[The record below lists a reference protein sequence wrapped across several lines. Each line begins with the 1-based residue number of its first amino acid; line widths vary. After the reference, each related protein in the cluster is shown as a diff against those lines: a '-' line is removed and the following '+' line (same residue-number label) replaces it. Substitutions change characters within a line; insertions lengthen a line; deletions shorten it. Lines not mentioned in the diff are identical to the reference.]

1 MPMAMNSSGDASE
14 DRRPFET
21 HWRMNPV
28 TRGVFDEAIAAAVVA
43 AAGADRPLDVVLDIG
58 CGRQS
63 NIVFPDTKWTVG
75 TDVDA
80 VGLAANQWIDVAVET
95 NIVEADVPEGSVDAI
110 ACIYVLEHVERP
122 DVVFAKM
129 ARALRPGGVMVVAFP
144 NVSMP
149 KAKITRWT
157 PLWFHSF
164 VYRRLL
170 GRNDP
175 NTGDPFETVLDGAI
189 RPDRVERL
197 AEVCGLDVVFRRDFE
212 DNKQRQLREKFH
224 LVGGLWTL
232 TRRLF
237 RAVSLNRMDP
247 ADSDVVFAFQRRSG
261 IGRGALADA
270 LAAAPK
276 PGQAGQAS

>member
-1 MPMAMNSSGDASE
+1 MFTPSNGGNQHDG
-14 DRRPFET
+14 DRRPYET

-28 TRGVFDEAIAAAVVA
+28 TRGIFDDAIAAAVA
-43 AAGADRPLDVVLDIG
+43 ARGDRPFDLVLDVG

-63 NIVFPDTKWTVG
+63 NIVFPNTRYTAG
-75 TDVDA
+75 TDLDA
-80 VGLAANQWIDVAVET
+80 VGLAGNQWIDVGIET
-95 NIVEADVPEGSVDAI
+95 NIVEADLPEASVDAI
-110 ACIYVLEHVERP
+110 ACIYVLEHVEKP

-129 ARALRPGGVMVVAFP
+129 ARALRPDGVMVVAFP

-149 KAKITRWT
+149 KAKVTRWT

-197 AEVCGLDVVFRRDFE
+197 AEICGLDVVYRRDFE
-212 DNKQRQLREKFH
+212 DNKQRQLRERFH
-224 LVGGLWTL
+224 VVGGVWSAI
-232 TRRLF
+232 RSGFRL
-237 RAVSLNRMDP
+237 VTGNRMDP
-247 ADSDVVFAFQRRSG
+247 EYSDVAFAFRRRSG
-261 IGRGALADA
+261 SATGELAEA
-270 LAAAPK
+270 IAAAPA
-276 PGQAGQAS
+276 PSSSAE

>member
-1 MPMAMNSSGDASE
+1 MVTEEPRAY
-14 DRRPFET
+14 ET
-21 HWRMNPV
+21 HWQMNPV
-28 TRGVFDEAIAAAVVA
+28 TRGIFDEAIAAAA
-43 AAGADRPLDVVLDIG
+43 AARGDRPFDVVLDVG

-63 NIVFPDTKWTVG
+63 NIVFPGTRYTVG

-95 NIVEADVPEGSVDAI
+95 NIVDAELPEDSVDAI
-110 ACIYVLEHVERP
+110 ACIYVLEHVEKP

-129 ARALRPGGVMVVAFP
+129 ARALRADGVMVVAFP

-149 KAKITRWT
+149 KAKVTRWT

-197 AEVCGLDVVFRRDFE
+197 AEVCGLDLVYRRDFE

-224 LVGGLWTL
+224 LVGGLWSV
-232 TRRLF
+232 TRGFF
-237 RAVSLNRMDP
+237 RTVTGNRMDP
-247 ADSDVVFAFQRRSG
+247 ADSDVVFAFRRRSG
-261 IGRGALADA
+261 AASGTLADA
-270 LAAAPK
+270 LAAAPR
-276 PGQAGQAS
+276 PS

>member
-1 MPMAMNSSGDASE
+1 MSNPSNGGTPSDA
-14 DRRPFET
+14 DRRPYET

-28 TRGVFDEAIAAAVVA
+28 TRGIFDEAIAAAVA
-43 AAGADRPLDVVLDIG
+43 ARGERPFDLVLDVG

-63 NIVFPDTKWTVG
+63 NIVFPDTRYTVG
-75 TDVDA
+75 TDLDT
-80 VGLAANQWIDVAVET
+80 VGLAENTWIDAAVET
-95 NIVEADVPEGSVDAI
+95 NIVEAELPEASVDAI
-110 ACIYVLEHVERP
+110 ACIYVLEHVDKP

-129 ARALRPGGVMVVAFP
+129 ARALRPDGVMVVAFP

-149 KAKITRWT
+149 KAKVTRWT

-197 AEVCGLDVVFRRDFE
+197 AEVCGLDVVYRRDFE
-212 DNKQRQLREKFH
+212 DNKQRQLRERFH
-224 LVGGLWTL
+224 VVGGVWSAI
-232 TRRLF
+232 RRGF
-237 RAVSLNRMDP
+237 RLLSGNRLDP
-247 ADSDVVFAFQRRSG
+247 ADSDVAFAFRRRAG
-261 IGRGALADA
+261 TATGALADA
-270 LAAAPK
+270 LAAAS
-276 PGQAGQAS
+276 ATDRSAR